1 MMKYNFAIITF
12 VALLI
17 LINFNKSLAQ
27 AYWQQKV
34 DYKIIVDFDDKKHQY
49 KGIELLT
56 YTNNSPDTLKNVF
69 YHFYL
74 NAFQPNSMMDMRS
87 RILEDSDSRVENRIS
102 ELGED
107 EIGYLKVINLSQDGK
122 LLNHKVSE
130 TILEVKLA
138 SPIAPGASTQFEM
151 NFKGQV
157 PLQIRRTGR
166 NSLEGIDYSMAQWYP
181 KMAEYDKNGWHTSPY
196 VAREFHAPWGDFDV
210 KITID
215 RDYVLAGTGILQNPN
230 EMGFGYEEE
239 GITVPKKDKRVT
251 WHFKAKN
258 VHDFV
263 WAADKEYT
271 QTTAKVPNGPLV
283 RFFYVPNEETELWK
297 ILPEYTVKA
306 FEYIE
311 KTFGPYGWEEYSLIQ
326 GGDGGMEYPMATLI
340 ANKKLSGVRSF
351 ESLINV
357 MAHEVMHSWYQGMLA
372 TNESLYAWM
381 DEGFTNYAQDR
392 TVNYILE
399 SKDNN
404 PQESAYR
411 RYRSWVSQ
419 GKEEPSV
426 VHADHFTS
434 NAAYSRASYTK
445 GTLVLTQLGYII
457 GEDIRDQALLSY
469 YNKWS
474 FKHPDMYDFINVVEG
489 QSGLELSWFFEYW
502 IQTTKTIDYAI
513 ESVKSD
519 QKSTKVKLQKIGLMP
534 MPLDIHIT
542 KNDGSQLIYY
552 IPLGMMRGEKVQENE
567 TNRIIGK
574 DWAWTHPTYEF
585 SLDIPYSEI
594 KTIHIDP
601 SERMADID
609 LSNNTFVPSS
619 IGY

>member
-1 MMKYNFAIITF
+1 MRKYHFAKITLSI
-12 VALLI
+12 VLI
-17 LINFNKSLAQ
+17 LIYCNKSACQ
-27 AYWQQKV
+27 VYWQQKV
-34 DYKIIVDFDDKKHQY
+34 DYKITVDFDDKKHQFE
-49 KGIELLT
+49 GFELLT
-56 YTNNSPDTLKNVF
+56 YTNNSPDTLNRVF
-69 YHFYL
+69 YHLYL
-74 NAFQPNSMMDMRS
+74 NAFQPNSMMDLRS
-87 RILEDSDSRVENRIS
+87 RNLPDPDSRVGNRIS

-107 EIGYLKVINLSQDGK
+107 EIGYLKVVSLTQEGK

-138 SPIAPGASTQFEM
+138 SPLAPGASTVFEM

-181 KMAEYDKNGWHTSPY
+181 KMAEYDRNGWHTSPY
-196 VAREFHAPWGDFDV
+196 VAREFYAPWGHFDV
-210 KITID
+210 RITISK
-215 RDYVLAGTGILQNPN
+215 DYVLAGTGILQNPN

-239 GITVPKKDKRVT
+239 GVTVPKKDNRVT

-263 WAADKEYT
+263 WAADKEYI
-271 QTTAKVPNGPLV
+271 QTTAQVPNGPLV
-283 RFFYVPNEETELWK
+283 RFFYVPNEETEHWK

-306 FEYIE
+306 FEYIQ

-340 ANKKLSGVRSF
+340 ANKKLSGVRSLQ
-351 ESLINV
+351 SLIEV
-357 MAHEVMHSWYQGMLA
+357 MAHEVMHSWYQGMMA

-381 DEGFTNYAQDR
+381 DEGFTDYGDAR
-392 TVNYILE
+392 TVDNILE
-399 SKDNN
+399 NKNN
-404 PQESAYR
+404 DTFESTYR
-411 RYRSWVSQ
+411 RYRSWVQ
-419 GKEEPSV
+419 KGKEEPSV

-434 NAAYSRASYTK
+434 NNSYSRASYTK
-445 GTLVLTQLGYII
+445 GALVLTQLGYII

-469 YNKWS
+469 YDKWS
-474 FKHPDMYDFINVVEG
+474 FKHPDMYDFINVIER

-519 QKSTKVKLQKIGLMP
+519 QKSTKVNLQKIGLMP
-534 MPLDIHIT
+534 MPLDIQIT

-552 IPLGMMRGEKVQENE
+552 IPLGIMRGEKGQENE
-567 TNRIIGK
+567 IERLIGE

-585 SLDIPYSEI
+585 TLDIPYSEI
-594 KTIHIDP
+594 KSIVIDP

-609 LSNNTFVPSS
+609 LSNNSFRSSS
-619 IGY
+619 IDY